1 VNHAA
6 TTDTFGDSP
15 SASARLRG
23 LAELYEPETRDL
35 IDRRAVITPV
45 LAVDL
50 GCGPGYS
57 TRLLHE
63 RTGAR
68 QTVGC
73 DVSARFLAEA
83 RRKRRPGLMYLRH
96 DVTRAPFPAGS
107 PDLLLCRFLLTHLA
121 QPELVLATWAHV
133 ARPGACLLIHETETL
148 ESTHPALRRYYELV
162 DAMQAHDGQALRIGA
177 TLQRLLGQTRWTIL
191 ESRARPL
198 RKPAAVM
205 AALHAANLVTWRR
218 DPSVRASVGRRE
230 LDRLAVALGRIAE
243 GTDRCHP
250 VLNVVRQIVAVRR

>member
-1 VNHAA
+1 VHHDA
-6 TTDTFGDSP
+6 TTYTFGDTRA
-15 SASARLRG
+15 ASDRLRG
-23 LAELYEPETRDL
+23 LAELYEPETTDL
-35 IDRRAVITPV
+35 ISRRAVITPV

-50 GCGPGYS
+50 GCGPGHS

-68 QTVGC
+68 QTIGC
-73 DVSARFLAEA
+73 DVSGRFLAEA
-83 RRKRRPGLMYLRH
+83 RRKKRPGLTYLRH

-133 ARPGACLLIHETETL
+133 ARPGACLLIHETELL
-148 ESTHPALRRYYELV
+148 ESAHAALRRYYELV
-162 DAMQAHDGQALRIGA
+162 DAMQAHYGQALRIGA
-177 TLQRLLGQTRWTIL
+177 TLQRLLGQTRWTVV

-198 RKPAAVM
+198 RKPAARM

-218 DPSVRASVGRRE
+218 DPYLRASVERRE
-230 LDRLAVALGRIAE
+230 LDRLAAALGRIADGSE
-243 GTDRCHP
+243 PCRP
-250 VLNVVRQIVAVRR
+250 VLNVIRQIVAVRR